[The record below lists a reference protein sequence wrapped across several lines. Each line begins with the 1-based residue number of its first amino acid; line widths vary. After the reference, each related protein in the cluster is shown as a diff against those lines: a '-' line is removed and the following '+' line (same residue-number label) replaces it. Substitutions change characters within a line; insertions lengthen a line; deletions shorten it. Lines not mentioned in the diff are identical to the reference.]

1 MNIFVNDEE
10 TRIEPGQTL
19 ESLLSSLTGGSS
31 VAVAVNDTVI
41 RQDAW
46 SDYRLQAEDRVL
58 VIAPVQGG

>member
-1 MNIFVNDEE
+1 MNIYVNDEE
-10 TRIEPGQTL
+10 TRIDSGQTL
-19 ESLLSSLTGGSS
+19 ASLLASLTGGRQ

-46 SDYRLQAEDRVL
+46 SDYRLQDRDRVL

>member
-10 TRIEPGQTL
+10 TRVDPDATL
-19 ESLLSSLTGGSS
+19 ESLLASLTGGRS

-46 SDYRLQAEDRVL
+46 SGYRLQEQDRVL